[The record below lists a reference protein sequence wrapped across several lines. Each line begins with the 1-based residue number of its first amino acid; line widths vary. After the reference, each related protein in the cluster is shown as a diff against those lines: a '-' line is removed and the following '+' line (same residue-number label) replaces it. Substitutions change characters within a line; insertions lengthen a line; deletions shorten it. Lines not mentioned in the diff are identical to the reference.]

1 VFYFIQII
9 EMKGKWLFM
18 KELSDKSPKE
28 LVLMRKGMKSELYS
42 LKMKNSIRG
51 LKKTNEIGDTRKKI
65 ARVNTVLKS
74 KIKEKYDNNMK

>member
-1 VFYFIQII
+1 
-9 EMKGKWLFM
+9 M

-28 LVLMRKGMKSELYS
+28 LVSMRKEMKTDLYS

-51 LKKTNEIGDTRKKI
+51 LKKTSEIGDTRKKI

-74 KIKEKYDNNMK
+74 KIKEKYDDNMK

>member
-1 VFYFIQII
+1 
-9 EMKGKWLFM
+9 M

-28 LVLMRKGMKSELYS
+28 LVLMRKWMKSELYS

-51 LKKTNEIGDTRKKI
+51 LKKTSEIGVTRKKI

-74 KIKEKYDNNMK
+74 KIKEKYDDNMK

>member
-1 VFYFIQII
+1 
-9 EMKGKWLFM
+9 MKGKWLFM

-28 LVLMRKGMKSELYS
+28 LVLMRKKMQSELYS
-42 LKMKNSIRG
+42 LKMKNSIRW
-51 LKKTNEIGDTRKKI
+51 LKKTDEIGNTRKKI

>member
-1 VFYFIQII
+1 
-9 EMKGKWLFM
+9 MKGKWLFM

-28 LVLMRKGMKSELYS
+28 LVIMRKKLQSELYS

-51 LKKTNEIGDTRKKI
+51 LKKTSDISDTRKKV

-74 KIKEKYDNNMK
+74 KIKEKDDNNMK